1 MGLKIIT
8 DDRYVTVYRQDK
20 TSQNGNPYTQY
31 SLGVSSKNVN
41 DEWVNGFIDC
51 QFKKGVEVPNKA
63 KISIA
68 NSFYNVT
75 EYNGKKYYKIFILDF
90 EVVEGGEV
98 PQNNPS
104 GEEWMQVPDGIDDSD
119 GLPFQ

>member
-20 TSQNGNPYTQY
+20 TSQNGKAYTQY
-31 SLGVSSKNVN
+31 SLGVSSKNAN
-41 DEWVNGFIDC
+41 GEWVNGFIDC
-51 QFKKGVEVPNKA
+51 QFKKDVEVPNKA
-63 KISIA
+63 KISII

-90 EVVEGGEV
+90 EVME
-98 PQNNPS
+98 S
-104 GEEWMQVPDGIDDSD
+104 GEMPAPTNVSSDGFMNIPDGLEDE
-119 GLPFQ
+119 GLPFN

>member
-20 TSQNGNPYTQY
+20 TSQNGKAYTQY
-31 SLGVSSKNVN
+31 SLGVSSKNAN